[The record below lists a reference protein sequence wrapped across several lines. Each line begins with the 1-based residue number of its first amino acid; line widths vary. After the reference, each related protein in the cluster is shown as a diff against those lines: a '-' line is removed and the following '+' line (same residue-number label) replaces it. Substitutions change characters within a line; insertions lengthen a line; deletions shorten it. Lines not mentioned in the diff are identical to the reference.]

1 LARDEATHNVKYGWA
16 GVARLPDYPQQV
28 PWPKTWAIKTPV
40 AELLSSYLM
49 SGCETFQEGM
59 VAPVVEEIESEDS
72 SDDDAPLLTMQSPP
86 KKIKTKKD
94 QIPQKPKTKS
104 RNDQSN
110 IDNINEAR
118 REKERLKEAEITKQT
133 EKQKKKELEKSAR
146 VEVIS
151 AERDKLAAER
161 DKLAAELESKN
172 EEIKTLKESYNIMIE
187 LHASEKKKKKKKKKE
202 MIQERHRQEVQGL
215 YNQLAAVQDRV
226 EAVRDVTNYHVA
238 DLQFAAFRGYST
250 ASDSSAMLNSR
261 PQDPPTTAGG
271 PLPADR
277 IFNFFLVLKF

>member
-1 LARDEATHNVKYGWA
+1 LA
-16 GVARLPDYPQQV
+16 
-28 PWPKTWAIKTPV
+28 
-40 AELLSSYLM
+40 
-49 SGCETFQEGM
+49 
-59 VAPVVEEIESEDS
+59 
-72 SDDDAPLLTMQSPP
+72 
-86 KKIKTKKD
+86 
-94 QIPQKPKTKS
+94 
-104 RNDQSN
+104 
-110 IDNINEAR
+110 
-118 REKERLKEAEITKQT
+118 
-133 EKQKKKELEKSAR
+133 
-146 VEVIS
+146 

-187 LHASEKKKKKKKKKE
+187 LHASEKKKKKKKE

-238 DLQFAAFRGYST
+238 DLQFAAFRGYTT

-261 PQDPPTTAGG
+261 PQDPPTAAGG

-277 IFNFFLVLKF
+277 IFNFY